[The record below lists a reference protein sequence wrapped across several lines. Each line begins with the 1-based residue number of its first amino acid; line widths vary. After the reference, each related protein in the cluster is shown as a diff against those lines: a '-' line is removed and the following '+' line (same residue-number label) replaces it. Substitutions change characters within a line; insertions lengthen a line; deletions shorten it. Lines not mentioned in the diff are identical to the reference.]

1 MIGRYILWD
10 GDGATCP
17 IPLGKGDTERDKD
30 EDKERETKTTT
41 DSPFLGGFRGG
52 RRPQTALHS
61 QATTPGPSARPGDKE
76 KDNATEFFENFH
88 DDCWINAALK
98 KADWPGKLTF
108 ALK

>member
-1 MIGRYILWD
+1 MDPI
-10 GDGATCP
+10 CP
-17 IPLGKGDTERDKD
+17 R
-30 EDKERETKTTT
+30 
-41 DSPFLGGFRGG
+41 
-52 RRPQTALHS
+52 
-61 QATTPGPSARPGDKE
+61 PGPSARPGDKE